1 MCHRLDSVHV
11 RGENLSLRCSCP
23 RHTPVPAARWH
34 ATRVLLLVN
43 RLYRAAYESPTERE
57 RHWTTFEVS
66 VEPGPSSS
74 REPLTYLARNR
85 FPSRDRFVLSRDQ
98 WLLRSS
104 DSFKDDLCRSS
115 FRVCVSWLT
124 PGYRR
129 SAFSVRASET
139 VVRSKDFPCYV
150 FSLCRTWCSA
160 TLDRGR
166 VNVS

>member
-1 MCHRLDSVHV
+1 MFSNDHQIATRYDSSMCHRLDSVHV

-74 REPLTYLARNR
+74 REPDVPREKSISFPRSFRPITWPMVTAFFRQFQGRSVSFFVRSLR
-85 FPSRDRFVLSRDQ
+85 FVINAWLSSKCIQCSSQRDR
-98 WLLRSS
+98 
-104 DSFKDDLCRSS
+104 C
-115 FRVCVSWLT
+115 
-124 PGYRR
+124 
-129 SAFSVRASET
+129 
-139 VVRSKDFPCYV
+139 
-150 FSLCRTWCSA
+150 
-160 TLDRGR
+160 
-166 VNVS
+166 